1 MPTNKLDNQ
10 NANPPPP
17 TDEEE
22 NNEANAAPDT
32 KADAKFAPTPQV
44 TTNPGIKNY

>member
-1 MPTNKLDNQ
+1 MPTNKLDNR
-10 NANPPPP
+10 NANKQPP

-22 NNEANAAPDT
+22 NVDANVAPD
-32 KADAKFAPTPQV
+32 KEADAKLAPTPQV